1 MNLNLLTGDADVI
14 KQIADFAAI
23 LDANWAIAFTNWFIA
38 FLGSHMLLIIPL
50 VLMFVFFG
58 IETIRKLIHGY

>member
-1 MNLNLLTGDADVI
+1 MNVNFLAGDADVI
-14 KQIADFAAI
+14 KQIGDFAAI
-23 LDANWAIAFTNWFIA
+23 LADWAITFTNWFIT

-50 VLMFVFFG
+50 VLMFVVLG